1 MYRCT
6 RYRAIATAILSIVFS
21 EPLLSAL
28 AEPPALFTEDQ
39 LAQGRLDYAQECA
52 TCHGAQLQN
61 GGAPALVGPSFR
73 DRWNREKLSQ
83 FYDYVHQNMPL
94 GEAAAL
100 APAEYADI
108 VAFILSQNGFPT
120 GTKPLTK
127 AEWDAV
133 LDFPPA
139 RGGNS
144 GSSPLVISNY
154 INDLA
159 ENLAVLSNVCPT
171 HGDKLPWTGLDTKRA
186 I

>member
-94 GEAAAL
+94 GEANTRM
-100 APAEYADI
+100 
-108 VAFILSQNGFPT
+108 VT
-120 GTKPLTK
+120 
-127 AEWDAV
+127 
-133 LDFPPA
+133 A
-139 RGGNS
+139 RGGQFMSAINS
-144 GSSPLVISNY
+144 IPRVALRGSCSRMTRAQPAGRFSPLGPVGMDIFPN
-154 INDLA
+154 
-159 ENLAVLSNVCPT
+159 T
-171 HGDKLPWTGLDTKRA
+171 
-186 I
+186 